1 MKYFYNPLNRCKY
14 DTDNEFYIKV
24 FTEAG
29 YEEISKEEFDKL
41 EDVF

>member
-1 MKYFYNPLNRCKY
+1 MRYFYNPLNHCKY

-29 YEEISKEEFDKL
+29 YEEISEEEFDKL